1 MYKLAFFWLLMFN
14 LQLGSEQLEQMS
26 EVALMKDTI
35 DSLETEMKRLARRA
49 LDSETE
55 LSRQEA
61 EYVSLR

>member
-1 MYKLAFFWLLMFN
+1 
-14 LQLGSEQLEQMS
+14 MS